1 VQIAN
6 VPRHEVGHNLALAIR
21 QELIAAGKSLKD
33 QMHVIRPVTFV
44 DQVLAR
50 TDDAGLGTRTFQN
63 PPVLVSQVGTMLKL
77 LDQRIEHEV
86 SQR

>member
-1 VQIAN
+1 
-6 VPRHEVGHNLALAIR
+6 
-21 QELIAAGKSLKD
+21 
-33 QMHVIRPVTFV
+33 MHVVGPITLV

-50 TDDAGLGTRTFQN
+50 TDAAGLGTRTFQN

-86 SQR
+86 PQR